1 MRKRILVVRPFR
13 IDKVEAASVAELE
26 LDRSRRRN
34 YKWLKEWC
42 KTPQMDSQLSGAE
55 TFTE

>member
-1 MRKRILVVRPFR
+1 MGPVR
-13 IDKVEAASVAELE
+13 IDKEEAASEAELK
-26 LDRSRRRN
+26 LHKSRRCT